1 MSSPTEYK
9 ARILSLV
16 QGKDPI
22 AVQRETPELL
32 AQLTKGISGNKLRER
47 PAKDRW
53 SVAELLAHLAE
64 AEIGS
69 SWRYRQMIEH
79 SGCPL
84 SPYDQ
89 ELWNVL
95 GDYASRSPEESIQL
109 FRLLREANLRMF
121 GRLTPEQWQRY
132 GIHAERGEMT
142 LEDLARQI
150 AGHDLNHIEQIRKI
164 LTQ

>member
-1 MSSPTEYK
+1 MSSPAAYK
-9 ARILSLV
+9 ARILSFV
-16 QGKDPI
+16 EGKDPI
-22 AVQRETPELL
+22 TVQRETPQLL
-32 AQLTKGISGNKLRER
+32 AQLTKGVSGNKLRER
-47 PAKDRW
+47 PATDKW

-64 AEIGS
+64 AEIGC

-95 GDYASRSPEESIQL
+95 GDYPSRSPEESLHL

-121 GRLTPEQWQRY
+121 QRLTPEQWQRY

-142 LEDLARQI
+142 VEDLAKQI
-150 AGHDLNHIEQIRKI
+150 AGHDLNHVEQIRNI
-164 LTQ
+164 LAQ